1 MTPAE
6 RDAIAAAALAELAAA
21 KHAPGKEPGDG
32 KKTPSAIEEPEVSEP
47 VVLPS
52 PIDEDRLDELLDDDE
67 IAEIKARARREVDK
81 ERKKARAKKLYDAAL
96 AEARRE
102 AGTLP
107 VDEAWAEE
115 MNQPVRV
122 YIDLPRLRKAN
133 GGEVD
138 PDPIIIDQRIF
149 QPGRTYEVPMGMAI
163 YLNDLMDKNRR
174 HLAQVDGRSRT
185 VYHQSTGQMIYQGGT
200 ASGGPGGPSFAAIHK
215 RSG

>member
-1 MTPAE
+1 MTPKE
-6 RDAIAAAALAELAAA
+6 TDALAKAALAEIAAA
-21 KHAPGKEPGDG
+21 KSGQIGTDQDTVP
-32 KKTPSAIEEPEVSEP
+32 ISEP
-47 VVLPS
+47 QVLPS
-52 PIDEDRLDELLDDDE
+52 PVDEERLDDLLDDDE

-81 ERKKARAKKLYDAAL
+81 ERKKERAKKLYDAAL

-102 AGTLP
+102 AGTMP
-107 VDEAWAEE
+107 ADEAFAAEME
-115 MNQPVRV
+115 QEVQI

-149 QPGRTYEVPMGMAI
+149 QPGRTYTVNTGLAI

-185 VYHQSTGQMIYQGGT
+185 VYHQSSGQMIYQGG
-200 ASGGPGGPSFAAIHK
+200 AAAGGPNGPSFGAIHK
-215 RSG
+215 RPG

>member
-1 MTPAE
+1 MTSAE
-6 RDAIAAAALAELAAA
+6 RDAIAAAALAEIAA
-21 KHAPGKEPGDG
+21 GKDG
-32 KKTPSAIEEPEVSEP
+32 KKAPSVEEPEVSEP
-47 VVLPS
+47 LTLPS
-52 PIDEDRLDELLDDDE
+52 PIDEDRLDDLLDDDE

-107 VDEAWAEE
+107 VDEAWAAE
-115 MNQPVRV
+115 MEQPVRV

-149 QPGRTYEVPMGMAI
+149 QAGRTYEVPFGMAV

-174 HLAQVDGRSRT
+174 HMAQVDGRSRT
-185 VYHQSTGQMIYQGGT
+185 VYHQSTGQMIYQGG
-200 ASGGPGGPSFAAIHK
+200 AAAGGPGGPSFTAIHK
-215 RSG
+215 RPG

>member
-1 MTPAE
+1 MTSKE
-6 RDAIAAAALAELAAA
+6 RDEIAKATLAEIAAAARVE
-21 KHAPGKEPGDG
+21 GE
-32 KKTPSAIEEPEVSEP
+32 TEVSEP
-47 VVLPS
+47 MKLPS
-52 PIDEDRLDELLDDDE
+52 PVDEERLDDLLDDEE

-81 ERKKARAKKLYDAAL
+81 ERRKERARKLYDAAL

-102 AGTLP
+102 AGTMP
-107 VDEAWAEE
+107 ADEAFAQE
-115 MNQPVRV
+115 MERTVQI

-149 QPGRTYEVPMGMAI
+149 QPGHTYEVPMGMAI

-185 VYHQSTGQMIYQGGT
+185 VYNQGSGQMIYQGGAAT
-200 ASGGPGGPSFAAIHK
+200 GGPNGPSFGAIH
-215 RSG
+215 RRPG